1 MTSKEEFLYF
11 TKGLN
16 VIKTEK
22 IRSGIKTKVFNEDK
36 NTIFIGNDSTM
47 NVSHL
52 DGALYVTGNILG
64 YSVDYFDGYNTLYAE
79 FTNSADWKRLELD
92 KIKEILQEFD
102 KKYKLIIRDKVK

>member
-16 VIKTEK
+16 VIMTEK
-22 IRSGIKTKVFNEDK
+22 IRGGIKTKVFNEDK

-52 DGALYVTGNILG
+52 DGALCNWK
-64 YSVDYFDGYNTLYAE
+64 YFRISCGL
-79 FTNSADWKRLELD
+79 F
-92 KIKEILQEFD
+92 
-102 KKYKLIIRDKVK
+102 